1 MYNHTFMD
9 QAPPLFPEFGVNQKT
24 WPTQDGLVATMS
36 PQQAEFT
43 GQCQAL
49 GRPDIAEDP
58 RFATLPL
65 RNLNGQAL
73 RQLME
78 PLMAS
83 FTTDE
88 LLERFH
94 HFNAPIGRIN
104 ERPEVLKDPHVL
116 QSQSLVEIEHGDI
129 GRVRLAQHA
138 ALYDG
143 QRLPLPQ
150 PAAHLGQHS
159 RDILLELGYTPSQ
172 IQALIANKT
181 IKV

>member
-1 MYNHTFMD
+1 M
-9 QAPPLFPEFGVNQKT
+9 
-24 WPTQDGLVATMS
+24 
-36 PQQAEFT
+36 
-43 GQCQAL
+43 
-49 GRPDIAEDP
+49 GRADIADDP

-65 RNLNGQAL
+65 RNHNGKEL
-73 RQLME
+73 RQLLE

-104 ERPEVLKDPHVL
+104 ERAQVLQDPHVV
-116 QSQSLVEIEHGDI
+116 QSQSLVEIDHGDV

-138 ALYDG
+138 AFFDG

-150 PAAHLGQHS
+150 PAAHLGEHS
-159 RDILLELGYTPSQ
+159 RDILGDLGYSSAQ
-172 IQALIANKT
+172 IQDLFERQV